1 MGNPFCN
8 AQNMQGPQKVIESYM
23 KSKVL
28 MVIGSITLCLSVDT
42 W

>member
-8 AQNMQGPQKVIESYM
+8 AQNMQGPQKVIGSYL

-28 MVIGSITLCLSVDT
+28 MAIGSIMLCLSV
-42 W
+42 